1 MFYPHWGVEQM
12 TLFSLARKNIKGNFN
27 NYFVYFVTL
36 VFSTVIYYTF
46 TSLQYSEKIQE
57 SIELSDTM
65 SFMFGVSSII
75 LILFV
80 AIFILYSN
88 SFFTRKRKKEV
99 GLYAILGLRKKT
111 IAKMLFYENLIMG
124 IIAIVIGIILGTL
137 LSKLFAMIL
146 IKLMGSIAEVDFG
159 ISILA
164 ITQTVIVFMVIILF
178 TSVQGYRLIYRFTLI
193 ERIIL

>member
-1 MFYPHWGVEQM
+1 
-12 TLFSLARKNIKGNFN
+12 
-27 NYFVYFVTL
+27 
-36 VFSTVIYYTF
+36 
-46 TSLQYSEKIQE
+46 
-57 SIELSDTM
+57 M

-111 IAKMLFYENLIMG
+111 IAKMLFYENLVMG
-124 IIAIVIGIILGTL
+124 IIALVIGIILGTL

-146 IKLMGSIAEVDFG
+146 IKLMGSITDVDFG
-159 ISILA
+159 ISFLA

-178 TSVQGYRLIYRFTLI
+178 TSVQGYRLIYRFKLI
-193 ERIIL
+193 ELFYAEKKRRTNSKGFTYFGCYRSFIACS